1 MSKSSP
7 VKVRARSRIANVRSV
22 LPMDRSDENG
32 GWYGSSVS
40 GSTPPL
46 FVIMLVRSSR
56 MLCSFVVCV
65 CVIGLVRPVA

>member
-1 MSKSSP
+1 
-7 VKVRARSRIANVRSV
+7 V

-65 CVIGLVRPVA
+65 CVIGLVRPLA